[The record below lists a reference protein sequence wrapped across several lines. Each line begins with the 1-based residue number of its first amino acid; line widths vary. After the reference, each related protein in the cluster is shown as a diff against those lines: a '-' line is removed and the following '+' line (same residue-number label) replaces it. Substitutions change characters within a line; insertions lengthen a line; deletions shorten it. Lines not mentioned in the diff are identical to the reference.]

1 MAERSPTANEVGSS
15 RTLRLADSAGALGAI
30 FAALC
35 CAGVPIILSVLA
47 AIGLSSLR
55 KDAILWPLMALSL
68 VIALWGFWQ
77 GREMHRVVGP
87 LLLAAVGAAALVG
100 GVVFI
105 HGPPAMTVIW
115 TGVAALILATIW
127 NIRERTACQRKRAP

>member
-1 MAERSPTANEVGSS
+1 MS
-15 RTLRLADSAGALGAI
+15 RILRLTDSAGVLTAI

-55 KDAILWPLMALSL
+55 KDAILWPLMAISL
-68 VIALWGFWQ
+68 LIALWGFWK
-77 GREMHRVVGP
+77 GRAFHGAEGP
-87 LLLAAVGAAALVG
+87 LVIAAVGAAALIA

-105 HGPPAMTVIW
+105 HGPPAMAVIW
-115 TGVAALILATIW
+115 TGVAALIIATIW
-127 NIRERTACQRKRAP
+127 NIRKRTVCQRERGA